1 MIKFSINFDFTIF
14 TIHLFKKLLKLFHS
28 LFIPLNDFYFL
39 IHSFIKKIN
48 HNGSAAS
55 TRPPHYGCD
64 IFT

>member
-1 MIKFSINFDFTIF
+1 MNKIFKITYEEKDFIE
-14 TIHLFKKLLKLFHS
+14 
-28 LFIPLNDFYFL
+28 
-39 IHSFIKKIN
+39 KKIN